1 MNLSFVIIAWNSV
14 DYIENCLYSYAQS
27 VVQQGLNAE
36 FIVIDNGSCDRTV
49 PVVEM
54 LFAQGL
60 PAGCEGKLL
69 RLSRNWGTTFSRNLG
84 LRQAKG
90 DFIVI
95 CDSDTS
101 FIRGSWKACLA
112 ICNDSSIGIVAPL
125 LLFETAQVQ
134 RSVKKFPT
142 FFEKMSKVMGG
153 RSRGHGGALGNDH
166 YAGFPGRKNELL
178 TLLYRLSGCSG
189 ATCLDWL
196 GISMRIYFILRRTW
210 IIV

>member
-101 FIRGSWKACLA
+101 
-112 ICNDSSIGIVAPL
+112 
-125 LLFETAQVQ
+125 
-134 RSVKKFPT
+134 
-142 FFEKMSKVMGG
+142 
-153 RSRGHGGALGNDH
+153 
-166 YAGFPGRKNELL
+166 
-178 TLLYRLSGCSG
+178 LSGEAGKRVSYMQRFFNRYCSS
-189 ATCLDWL
+189 AFV
-196 GISMRIYFILRRTW
+196 I
-210 IIV
+210 